1 MAWPHMAWHER
12 EKACDRCDLYICI
25 SVKLVIKI
33 QLKSYFKQSISIVF
47 NTVLATPAG
56 YNVIFSSN
64 KSKNQG
70 EIDGF

>member
-1 MAWPHMAWHER
+1 MIWRDPTWRDMWR

-47 NTVLATPAG
+47 NTWRPRQDIT
-56 YNVIFSSN
+56 
-64 KSKNQG
+64 
-70 EIDGF
+70 